1 MRLSQIGRKDKR
13 LEAEIA
19 KRASAREAMMEQLKK
34 RDLEYKR
41 LFGVGATVVR
51 RGDVT
56 VETRGRAP
64 IGYAGRACR
73 RG

>member
-1 MRLSQIGRKDKR
+1 MHADKF
-13 LEAEIA
+13 AKAIA
-19 KRASAREAMMEQLKK
+19 KDNEDRAQKREAMMERLKK

-56 VETRGRAP
+56 VETRGRVP

-73 RG
+73 LG